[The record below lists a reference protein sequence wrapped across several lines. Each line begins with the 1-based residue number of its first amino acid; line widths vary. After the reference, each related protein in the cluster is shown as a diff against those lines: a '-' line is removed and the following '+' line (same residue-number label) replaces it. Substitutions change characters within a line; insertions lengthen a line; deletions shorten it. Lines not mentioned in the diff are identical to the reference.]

1 MKTIK
6 SKLQIVSVI
15 SYAIIGIL
23 FTLLFIYMGT
33 SEHISIQK
41 ARDSRTYHTIVNYSV
56 KEISDSSAP
65 IGIRKEYSWT
75 MDSITTND
83 TTLAFYVVH
92 HYAEVYFDDELMYR
106 LMPEETNK
114 IGKSISSNWIT
125 IPVYPEDS
133 GKLVRVIV
141 TPVYES
147 IRNREIEF
155 SLGSLYNLYSTQ
167 LKKDFPQLVLSAACL
182 IFGFLIML
190 LQLAFLYYKRT
201 QSWDMFYLGH
211 FILTLGIWRITDTRF
226 SPWLFR
232 GNPMLLGY
240 LSIGTI
246 FFAGIPFT
254 LYLKECFP
262 NRKNTL
268 ILIVS
273 LLTSGT
279 ACTAIL
285 CQLLGIA
292 DLRESLPLAHIMIG
306 MIAVT
311 IILTVIK
318 DKREKDTPPQK
329 MEILRVL
336 ILIAGVLAD
345 VIMYYINN
353 SSSGLLFTLFGVLCY
368 TLLLFGQNLVQMNQK
383 AYTDVHTG
391 LYNKNRWNDLINL
404 SVARKEPIGIIVL
417 DINGLKQINDTIGH
431 EAGDQII
438 LSFADILRSVIPKPN
453 AICRWGGDEFAVM
466 LKHPKQDI
474 VEQYLKEIRIHVD
487 RYNESHPEP
496 KLYYAV
502 GYALSTEFPD
512 LPQKA
517 LLGKA
522 DERMYENKKKWHMEH
537 ADK

>member
-1 MKTIK
+1 MKTKK

-15 SYAIIGIL
+15 SYVIIGIL
-23 FTLLFIYMGT
+23 FTLLFIYMGI

-41 ARDSRTYHTIVNYSV
+41 VRDSRTYRAIANYSV
-56 KEISDSSAP
+56 KEIEDPSAP

-92 HYAEVYFDDELMYR
+92 HYAEVYFDDELMYS

-114 IGKSISSNWIT
+114 IGKSISSNWVT

-147 IRNREIEF
+147 VRNREIEF
-155 SLGSLYNLYSTQ
+155 SLGSLFNLYSSQ
-167 LKKDFPQLVLSAACL
+167 LQKDLPQLILSFACL
-182 IFGFLIML
+182 VFGFLIML
-190 LQLAFLYYKRT
+190 LQLAFLYYKRA

-226 SPWLFR
+226 SPWIFS
-232 GNPMLLGY
+232 GNPILLGY
-240 LSIGTI
+240 LSLGTL

-254 LYLKECFP
+254 LYFKECFP
-262 NRKNTL
+262 NRKSTL
-268 ILIVS
+268 LLIVS

-279 ACTAIL
+279 AFTSIF
-285 CQLLGIA
+285 CQFFGIA
-292 DLRESLPLAHIMIG
+292 DLRETLPLAHIMIG
-306 MIAVT
+306 IIAAA
-311 IILTVIK
+311 IILTIVK
-318 DKREKDTPPQK
+318 DKRDKDTHPQK
-329 MEILRVL
+329 TEILRAL
-336 ILIAGVLAD
+336 LLTAGVLAD
-345 VIMYYINN
+345 IITYYINS

-391 LYNKNRWNDLINL
+391 LYNKNRWNDLI
-404 SVARKEPIGIIVL
+404 SFSEARKEPIGIIML
-417 DINGLKQINDTIGH
+417 DINGLKHINDTIGH

-438 LSFADILRSVIPKPN
+438 LAFADILRSVIPSPN

-466 LKHPKQDI
+466 LRNPTQDI
-474 VEQYLKEIRIHVD
+474 AEQYLKEIRVHVD
-487 RYNESHPEP
+487 RYNESHQEP
-496 KLYYAV
+496 KLYFAV
-502 GYALSTEFPD
+502 GYALSSEFPD
-512 LPQKA
+512 LPQKS
-517 LLGKA
+517 LLEKA
-522 DERMYENKKKWHMEH
+522 DERMYLDKKQWHMEH
-537 ADK
+537 ASE